1 MSTLSDVFS
10 SCFALLLALAI
21 FHLLYNAMY
30 RSRSAGE
37 GHCCDALWAAGS
49 GGGAAAAGA
58 LWSSSSSIPQ
68 EPGIAPGSDER
79 SLGYSNTANEEEAVR
94 LCPAVSRVTSFQ
106 RAVSDSVSP
115 GR

>member
-10 SCFALLLALAI
+10 SCLALLLALAI

-37 GHCCDALWAAGS
+37 GHCCDALWAMGS
-49 GGGAAAAGA
+49 RGGAAAAGA
-58 LWSSSSSIPQ
+58 LWSSNSIPQ

-79 SLGYSNTANEEEAVR
+79 SLGYFNTANEEEAVR